1 MMKQFKFRSITLCF
15 AILSA
20 VCLDPT
26 RGSANELHIVGL
38 DKNNQTTSVSVPETV
53 YREALKQVIGSVH
66 GSALKSLSAKS
77 SGDWMLRTVGVGIT
91 VTLAAGLGEIASV
104 SAQKTIRL
112 IYSNSCSPIL
122 P

>member
-1 MMKQFKFRSITLCF
+1 MKQFKFRAITRCF
-15 AILSA
+15 AVLSA
-20 VCLDPT
+20 ACLVPT
-26 RGSANELHIVGL
+26 LALASELHLVGL
-38 DKNNQTTSVSVPETV
+38 DKNKQTTSVSVPETV
-53 YREALKQVIGSVH
+53 YRDALKQVIGSVH

-77 SGDWMLRTVGVGIT
+77 SGDWMLRTVGIGIS